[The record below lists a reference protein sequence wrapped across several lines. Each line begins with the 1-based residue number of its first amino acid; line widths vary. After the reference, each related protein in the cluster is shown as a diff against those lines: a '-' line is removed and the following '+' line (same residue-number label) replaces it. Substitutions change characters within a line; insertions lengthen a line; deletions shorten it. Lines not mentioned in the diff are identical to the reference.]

1 MPVMWL
7 IWMVIGLI
15 DMHHMVAHLFVLS
28 AYLCAFVCLY
38 AWHFGCARGI
48 CLTRL
53 LRCLSGNA
61 NRFGKVPADI
71 VKLYA
76 TGESVE
82 INQRQAETCTV
93 YTIFILFS
101 NKFDL
106 ASVGS
111 GDAKLELGKVLA

>member
-1 MPVMWL
+1 MTFLVR
-7 IWMVIGLI
+7 
-15 DMHHMVAHLFVLS
+15 
-28 AYLCAFVCLY
+28 Y
-38 AWHFGCARGI
+38 
-48 CLTRL
+48 
-53 LRCLSGNA
+53 LSGNA

-76 TGESVE
+76 TGESGE

-106 ASVGS
+106 ASVGI
-111 GDAKLELGKVLA
+111 GDAKLKLGKVPA